1 MYINEESYKRH
12 LQNYIGEDTSRRTL
26 YNWDIADGLLT
37 PESDLTEY
45 EAKQQWE
52 TFNRLLDELEN
63 EWVEREYARQ
73 ENMLQQM
80 YDAPQY
86 SPLMHW
92 NEKYKTAAFENM
104 TPVICIQDLVEWKYA
119 ISAVPDEK
127 VSEELKGFGIP
138 CFFERGELVIEYTSL
153 DEMVR
158 DGWRVGS

>member
-1 MYINEESYKRH
+1 MYINEESYKKH
-12 LQNYIGEDTSRRTL
+12 LQNYIGEETSRRTL

-45 EAKQQWE
+45 EAQQQWE
-52 TFNRLLDELEN
+52 TFNRLLDELE
-63 EWVEREYARQ
+63 EERAEREYARQ
-73 ENMLQQM
+73 KNMLQRM

-104 TPVICIQDLVEWKYA
+104 TPLICINDLVDWKYA

-127 VSEELKGFGIP
+127 VSEELKDIPIP
-138 CFFERGELVIEYTSL
+138 CFLERGKLVVEYASL

>member
-1 MYINEESYKRH
+1 MYINEESYKKH

-26 YNWDIADGLLT
+26 YNWDIEDGFLM
-37 PESDLTEY
+37 PEFDLTEY

-52 TFNRLLDELEN
+52 TFNRLLDEVEN
-63 EWVEREYARQ
+63 ESAEREYAHQ
-73 ENMLQQM
+73 KNMLQRM
-80 YDAPQY
+80 YNAPQY

-104 TPVICIQDLVEWKYA
+104 TPVICIQDLVDWKYA

-127 VSEELKGFGIP
+127 VSEELDGFCVP
-138 CFFERGELVIEYTSL
+138 CFFERGKLIVEYASL

>member
-1 MYINEESYKRH
+1 MYINEESYKKH
-12 LQNYIGEDTSRRTL
+12 LQNYIGEETSRRTL

-45 EAKQQWE
+45 EAQQQWE
-52 TFNRLLDELEN
+52 TFNRLLDELE
-63 EWVEREYARQ
+63 EERAEREYARQ
-73 ENMLQQM
+73 KNMLQRM

-104 TPVICIQDLVEWKYA
+104 TPLICINDLVDWKYA

-127 VSEELKGFGIP
+127 VSEELKDIPIP
-138 CFFERGELVIEYTSL
+138 CFLERDKLVVEYTSL